1 MSHEVL
7 VPWWSRDSRP
17 SRRSKGD
24 MWLVQVQGART
35 HPYLNLTAQ
44 HERDHQL
51 EMHSLAKSRAARE
64 PHLLNQLRL
73 EYRDKT
79 IKVLAVLLP

>member
-1 MSHEVL
+1 MSDEVL
-7 VPWWSRDSRP
+7 VPWWSHDSRP

-35 HPYLNLTAQ
+35 HPYLNLIAQ
-44 HERDHQL
+44 HERDHRL

-64 PHLLNQLRL
+64 PHFLNQLRL
-73 EYRDKT
+73 NT
-79 IKVLAVLLP
+79 GIKL